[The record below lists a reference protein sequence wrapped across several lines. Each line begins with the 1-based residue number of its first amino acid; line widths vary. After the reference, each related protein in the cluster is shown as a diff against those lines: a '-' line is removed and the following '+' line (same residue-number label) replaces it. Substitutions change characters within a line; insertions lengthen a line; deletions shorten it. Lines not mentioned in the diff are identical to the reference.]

1 LPLGRAPPRYAGTLP
16 IHGSAMSLSAQ
27 DALVYLMVVTAS
39 SDSGG
44 MSKRELGLIGSLI
57 SRSPVFGGYDQGRLP
72 VVANDCVD
80 LINGASGL
88 DGALDRAITALPAR
102 LQDTAYALAVEV
114 AVVDLQL
121 PQEELRLL
129 EMIRDRLEVDRLV
142 TAAIETAA
150 RARMRKA

>member
-1 LPLGRAPPRYAGTLP
+1 
-16 IHGSAMSLSAQ
+16 MSLSAQ

-44 MSKRELGLIGSLI
+44 MSDRELGLIGALI
-57 SRSPVFGGYDQGRLP
+57 GRSPVFDGFPRERLAG
-72 VVANDCVD
+72 VANDCVD
-80 LINGASGL
+80 LINGNTGL
-88 DGALDRAITALPAR
+88 EGVLDLAIGAIPVR
-102 LQDTAYALAVEV
+102 LQDTVYALAVEV

-129 EMIRDRLEVDRLV
+129 EMIRDRLEIDRLV
-142 TAAIETAA
+142 TAAIEAAA